1 MRIRKLACHRDRT
14 AEKCSSCSLN
24 ARARVEFSFARDED
38 ARVKPRVRASIGTVD
53 AFGVR
58 LLVTDATFK
67 LANRTMCVERG
78 AWRAGS
84 VTRGAWSVAR

>member
-1 MRIRKLACHRDRT
+1 M
-14 AEKCSSCSLN
+14 
-24 ARARVEFSFARDED
+24 
-38 ARVKPRVRASIGTVD
+38 KPRVRASIGTVD

-67 LANRTMCVERG
+67 LANRTMCVARG